1 MMRRIIAVAVMA
13 VLILTVAGQAMASGL
28 DDKKAELKNVQQD
41 ILSTQDALDAVELQG
56 REVSAQ
62 LEALDKQ
69 LDEKQAE
76 LDKTNA
82 ELEQS
87 EAQLNE
93 TQQALDQAI
102 AQAERQKQLLDS
114 RVRAMYMND
123 QASFLEMILAAQSIS
138 DLILRVEM
146 AVKITQSDND
156 LLTQMNALRDEI
168 ANKKREIEQQK
179 LHIEQQK
186 QLILAERKDIEQK
199 KAEKSQL
206 LAMLTAKKESYE
218 KALDEM
224 EAQSKQLE
232 DIIRKLQAEEEAKRK
247 ASLSKRGG
255 STPVAIGRFT
265 WPVPGYSR
273 ISSPFG
279 YRVHP
284 ILGVSKLHTGVD
296 IAAPSGVNVVAADE
310 GVIIYSG
317 WLGAYG
323 KAVII
328 DHGSGISTLYGHNS
342 ELLVSVGQE
351 VSSGQVIARVGS
363 TGLATGPHSHF
374 EVRVNGVPTDP
385 MQYFK

>member
-1 MMRRIIAVAVMA
+1 MRRIIAVVVMT
-13 VLILTVAGQAMASGL
+13 VLILTATGQARASGL
-28 DDKKAELKNVQQD
+28 DDKKAELKDVQQD

-123 QASFLEMILAAQSIS
+123 QASFLEMILEAQSIS

-156 LLTQMNALRDEI
+156 LLTQMNALRDKI

-186 QLILAERKDIEQK
+186 QLILAEKKDIEQK
-199 KAEKSQL
+199 KAEKGQL
-206 LAMLTAKKESYE
+206 LATLTAKKESYE

-232 DIIRKLQAEEEAKRK
+232 DVIRKLQAQEEAKRK

-255 STPVAIGRFT
+255 STPVATGRFT

-328 DHGSGISTLYGHNS
+328 DHGGGISTLYGHNS

-363 TGLATGPHSHF
+363 TGLATGSHSHF